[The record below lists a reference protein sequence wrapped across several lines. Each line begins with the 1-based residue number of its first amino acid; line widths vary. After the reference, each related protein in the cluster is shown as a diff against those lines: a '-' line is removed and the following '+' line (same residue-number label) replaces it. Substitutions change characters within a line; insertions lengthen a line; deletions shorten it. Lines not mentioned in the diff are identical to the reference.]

1 MKKVLPLIAVLG
13 GAAALVMYK
22 MKKDEQKKIED
33 LDEGL
38 LYDDDADDQED
49 SSEPKIIV
57 KQPIQKEEPV
67 QEDVQETP
75 VVEDELGLGISIDLD
90 TVSDVEYD
98 ETYTNISKNNMIHLK
113 ELTEENIAQLE
124 ELGDL
129 HDKERP
135 VSHTLFFDNVND
147 MHEFNHEVINR
158 GYVVTKGATDKE
170 IVVLHITPIDEEKI
184 LEHVYY
190 LANACNRKG
199 AYIKWETK
207 PITE

>member
-22 MKKDEQKKIED
+22 MKKDEQKKIAD

-38 LYDDDADDQED
+38 LYDDNADVEED
-49 SSEPKIIV
+49 SSEPEIIV

-67 QEDVQETP
+67 AAQP
-75 VVEDELGLGISIDLD
+75 VDENEPSLGIYIDPD
-90 TVSDVEYD
+90 AASDVVYD
-98 ETYTNISKNNMIHLK
+98 DTYTNISTMTMAHLK
-113 ELTEENIAQLE
+113 ELTEQNIAQLE
-124 ELGDL
+124 EQGDL

-135 VSHTLFFDNVND
+135 VSHTLFFNDLND

-158 GYVVTKGATDKE
+158 GYVVTKGATDNE

-199 AYIKWETK
+199 CYINWETK
-207 PITE
+207 PVTE